1 MFKARKKFERFSNN
15 IKYGNNNENMVIY
28 QKEKKRNDWTISIVF
43 CLIKISK
50 INQEI
55 TLREG

>member
-28 QKEKKRNDWTISIVF
+28 QKEKKRNDWTISIVILF
-43 CLIKISK
+43 DKNK
-50 INQEI
+50 QN
-55 TLREG
+55 